1 MLKIEKGI
9 PLPSHRNSPSSVYKE
24 ECIQLLLKMNIGDSV
39 LVKDRC
45 RDTAKSWAIKANRI
59 HRKKNSV
66 EYQKGLYERPKPL
79 VFKVATVEHK
89 QQRIWRVG

>member
-1 MLKIEKGI
+1 MLKIEKEI
-9 PLPSHRNSPSSVYKE
+9 PIPSHRNSPSSAYKE
-24 ECIQLLLKMNIGDSV
+24 ECIQLLLKMDVGDSV

-45 RDTAKSWAIKANRI
+45 KDTAKCWTIHANRM